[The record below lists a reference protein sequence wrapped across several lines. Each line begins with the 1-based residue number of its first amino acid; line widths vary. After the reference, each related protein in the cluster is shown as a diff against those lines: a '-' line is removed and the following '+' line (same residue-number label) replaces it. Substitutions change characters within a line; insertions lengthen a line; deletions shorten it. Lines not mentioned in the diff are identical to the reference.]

1 MNIAMM
7 TGRLGADP
15 DLRKT
20 NTGKSVVNVS
30 VAVYAGKSQTGEIL
44 TDWFRWTLWGD
55 QADRFAQ
62 KARKG
67 DAVMLKG
74 RASVKTYA
82 RDGQDVKSIEF
93 VADDYMIQKKEFQEM
108 KTAVV
113 SNVTP
118 QSYQFPDFPNDEP
131 VPWE

>member
-1 MNIAMM
+1 MNIAIM

-15 DLRKT
+15 ELRKT
-20 NTGKSVVNVS
+20 NNGKSVVNVS

-44 TDWFRWTLWGD
+44 TDWYRWTLWGD

-74 RASVKTYA
+74 RATAKVYA
-82 RDGQDVKSIEF
+82 KDGTEHHVTEF
-93 VADDYMIQKKEFQEM
+93 VADDYMIQKKEEV
-108 KTAVV
+108 KSAVV
-113 SNVTP
+113 TSVTA
-118 QSYQFPDFPNDEP
+118 QSMQFPDFPNEEP
-131 VPWE
+131 MPWQ